1 MNRLTERDLSRI
13 VRRVIKEDKEDKKKT
28 MNDIPDSFFKSFLSK
43 TSSIMTSEEF
53 SDIEDI
59 LGKRVGANGQGMG
72 DVFEKIFIEAR
83 SRRRRR
89 D

>member
-13 VRRVIKEDKEDKKKT
+13 VRQVIKEDKEGKKT

-83 SRRRRR
+83 TRTRRR

>member
-13 VRRVIKEDKEDKKKT
+13 VRRVIKEDKKKS
-28 MNDIPDSFFKSFLSK
+28 MDDISDSFFKSFLSK
-43 TSSIMTSEEF
+43 TSSIMTSDEF
-53 SDIEDI
+53 SDIEHI
-59 LGKRVGANGQGMG
+59 LGKKVLANGQGMG

-83 SRRRRR
+83 TRRRK

>member
-83 SRRRRR
+83 SRRRR

>member
-13 VRRVIKEDKEDKKKT
+13 VRQVIKEDKEDKKKT

-43 TSSIMTSEEF
+43 TSGIMTSEEF

-83 SRRRRR
+83 TRRKK